1 MCPCVCPCVCSGSRG
16 KKLDP
21 SVNLTTG
28 TMCTQIA
35 ILQTWSL
42 VNVMLVTYQTACGFI
57 DLPFFT
63 RTKHVREVLRANQN
77 FLPFVDAEEDKKV
90 KKEDITCLKT
100 TLKPSFEWERF
111 SEFFT
116 WKNLL
121 RTVVDIKIKRRPEP
135 PEPLGNFIY
144 LPSISSVTY

>member
-1 MCPCVCPCVCSGSRG
+1 M
-16 KKLDP
+16 
-21 SVNLTTG
+21 
-28 TMCTQIA
+28 
-35 ILQTWSL
+35 
-42 VNVMLVTYQTACGFI
+42 
-57 DLPFFT
+57 
-63 RTKHVREVLRANQN
+63 REVLRANQN
-77 FLPFVDAEEDKKV
+77 FLLFVDAEEDKKV